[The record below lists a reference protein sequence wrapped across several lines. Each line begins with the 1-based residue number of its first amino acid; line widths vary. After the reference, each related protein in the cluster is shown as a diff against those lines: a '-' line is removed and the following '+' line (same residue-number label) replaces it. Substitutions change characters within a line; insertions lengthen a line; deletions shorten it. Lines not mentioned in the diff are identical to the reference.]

1 MDQIIFVTYILSI
14 LSVLLSAVAVWMVFK
29 SDEKID
35 KNVQVLQ
42 NQISTIRDS
51 YTQGNKNGR

>member
-51 YTQGNKNGR
+51 QGDKNGRR

>member
-14 LSVLLSAVAVWMVFK
+14 LSVLLSAVAVWLVFK

-51 YTQGNKNGR
+51 YTENKNGRR